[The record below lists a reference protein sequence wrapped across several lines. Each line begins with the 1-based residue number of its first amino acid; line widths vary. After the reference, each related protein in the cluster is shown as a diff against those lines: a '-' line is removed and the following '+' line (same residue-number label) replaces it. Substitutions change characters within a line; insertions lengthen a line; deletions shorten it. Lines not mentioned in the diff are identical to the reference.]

1 MVSATHAS
9 QRAPLTVPAARG
21 GCPFDPPPAYE
32 QARQERALARVRLWD
47 GSPCWMATRHADIRA
62 VLRDRR
68 FSADATRPG
77 FPFLSAGRQ
86 ALTLDRPTFIRM
98 DDPEHARLRRMLTA
112 DFMIRK
118 VAALRPAVRALAD
131 DLLDRMTARPE
142 RTADLVADFALPLP
156 SVVICLLLGVP
167 YSEHA
172 FFQRCGSTML
182 RTDATPEEVRT
193 AQSQLLEF
201 LAGLAAAKRS
211 APDDGIISR
220 LVAQNELDDDDIASM
235 GRLLLVAGHETTANM
250 TSLSVLALLRDPQ
263 AAARLREAA
272 RQDAAG
278 DGTALDTA
286 VEELL
291 RYLTVVQSGL
301 ARIAVED
308 VEVGGALVRAGEGV
322 LCMLGAGNRDQDAF
336 PDGGRLDLQR
346 PDARRHVA
354 FGFGVHQ
361 CLGQPLARLEL
372 RVALPAVL
380 DRLPDL
386 RLAVPFED
394 LRFRHEM
401 AVYGVHE
408 LPVAW

>member
-1 MVSATHAS
+1 MATAARPS
-9 QRAPLTVPAARG
+9 APLTVPAARRG
-21 GCPFDPPPAYE
+21 TCPFDPPPAYE
-32 QARQERALARVRLWD
+32 RARGQEALARVRLWD
-47 GSPCWMATRHADIRA
+47 GSPCWMATRHADIRT

-77 FPFLSAGRQ
+77 FPFLSAGRR
-86 ALTLDRPTFIRM
+86 ALTVDRPTFIRM
-98 DDPEHARLRRMLTA
+98 DDPGHARLRRMLTA

-118 VAALRPAVRALAD
+118 VAAMRPAVRAVAD
-131 DLLDRMTARPE
+131 DLLDRMAARPG

-167 YSEHA
+167 YAEHA
-172 FFQRCGSTML
+172 FFQRCSATML
-182 RTDATPEEVRT
+182 RTDAPPDEVRA
-193 AQSQLLEF
+193 AQSELLEF

-220 LVAQNELDDDDIASM
+220 LVAQGELDDDEIASM

-250 TSLSVLALLRDPQ
+250 TSLSVLALLRDPAQ
-263 AAARLREAA
+263 AERLREAA
-272 RQDAAG
+272 RLDDAG
-278 DGTALDTA
+278 DGAALDTA

-301 ARIAVED
+301 ARIARED
-308 VEVGGALVRAGEGV
+308 VEVGGTLVRAGEGV
-322 LCMLGAGNRDQDAF
+322 LCMLGAGNRDEAAF
-336 PDGGRLDLQR
+336 PDGGRLDLER
-346 PDARRHVA
+346 PGARRHLA

-380 DRLPDL
+380 ERLPGL
-386 RLAVPFED
+386 RLAVPFEE

-401 AVYGVHE
+401 AVYGLHE

>member
-1 MVSATHAS
+1 MASALQPSTS
-9 QRAPLTVPAARG
+9 APLTVPAARG
-21 GCPFDPPPAYE
+21 ACPFDPPPAYE
-32 QARQERALARVRLWD
+32 QARGERALVRVRLWD
-47 GSPCWMATRHADIRA
+47 GSPCWMATRHADIRT
-62 VLRDRR
+62 VLRDRG

-98 DDPEHARLRRMLTA
+98 DDPGHARLRRMLTA

-172 FFQRCGSTML
+172 FFQRCSSTML
-182 RTDATPEEVRT
+182 RTDATPEEVST
-193 AQSQLLEF
+193 AQSELLEF

-220 LVAQNELDDDDIASM
+220 LVARDELDDDEIASM

-250 TSLSVLALLRDPQ
+250 TSLSVLALLRDPRQ
-263 AAARLREAA
+263 AGQLRRAA
-272 RQDAAG
+272 RQDEAG
-278 DGTALDTA
+278 DPAALDTA

-291 RYLTVVQSGL
+291 RYLTVVHSGL
-301 ARIAVED
+301 ARVALED
-308 VEVGGALVRAGEGV
+308 VEVGGTLVRAGEGV
-322 LCMLGAGNRDQDAF
+322 LCMLGAGNRDEHAF
-336 PDGGRLDLQR
+336 PESGLLDLER
-346 PDARRHVA
+346 PDARRHLA